1 MFYCIRFESF
11 VTAFRARKL
20 FGAFEKRAPI
30 GSGNTPC
37 PFNYD
42 QDQGRVKLVM
52 IQKPEL

>member
-1 MFYCIRFESF
+1 MFYCIRFEIF

-20 FGAFEKRAPI
+20 FGAFEKRAPS

-42 QDQGRVKLVM
+42 QDQERVKLVI